1 MRLLLLLQS
10 SIQSSADGSGEAVKA
25 IIDVSWFDLALALGL
40 ILIAVGISSWQRL
53 GLARDFMIGAI
64 RTIVQLLLV
73 GYVLVYIFALSRWYI
88 TVAALLLM
96 TVVATFAAVGRQKV
110 SRKKKVGG
118 GLHRITG
125 VAMLLGSGFTLVYI
139 STLVVRVHPWYDP
152 RYMIPIFGMIVGS
165 AMNGASIA
173 LERLAAE
180 MEARKAEIEAYLALG
195 ATYQQATRQVVRQAL
210 RAALIPTVNALM
222 VVGIVTLP
230 GMMTGQILAGSS
242 PLTAVRYQIV
252 VVFMQT
258 AAVAITTVVLTLW
271 YRRTFFTGALQLRP
285 FASA

>member
-1 MRLLLLLQS
+1 MRVLLLLQS
-10 SIQSSADGSGEAVKA
+10 SIQSSADGSGSAVKA
-25 IIDVSWFDLALALGL
+25 IIDVSWFDLSLTLGL

-53 GLARDFMIGAI
+53 GLARDFIIGAI

-73 GYVLVYIFALSRWYI
+73 GYVLVYIFALGRWYI

-110 SRKKKVGG
+110 TRRKKVGG

-285 FASA
+285 LASE

>member
-10 SIQSSADGSGEAVKA
+10 SIQSSADGSGAAVKA
-25 IIDVSWFDLALALGL
+25 TIDVSWFDLSLALGL

-53 GLARDFMIGAI
+53 GLARDLIIGAI

-96 TVVATFAAVGRQKV
+96 TVVATFAAVGRQRLT
-110 SRKKKVGG
+110 RKKKVGG

-180 MEARKAEIEAYLALG
+180 IEARKAEIEAYLALG

-210 RAALIPTVNALM
+210 RAALIPTVNSLM

-285 FASA
+285 LASA